1 MRRTI
6 ASVFLTLAVA
16 ASSLLATPA
25 SAARDPV
32 SIKTSSNGDLSAD
45 GFTATVSLRVRCD
58 PVGDVLEAFVTV
70 SQEQTFA
77 EAGFGPVC
85 DGRWHEFT
93 IGATALDVPFAAG
106 SAQVSSL
113 ILICDA
119 QEQCV
124 EGQDSRTVRL
134 G

>member
-1 MRRTI
+1 M
-6 ASVFLTLAVA
+6 FAVV

-45 GFTATVSLRVRCD
+45 GFTATVSVRVRCD
-58 PVGDVLEAFVTV
+58 PVGDVLEALVTV

-77 EAGFGPVC
+77 QAGFGPVC
-85 DGRWHEFT
+85 DGGWHQFT
-93 IGATALDVPFAAG
+93 IGATALDVPFVAG

-124 EGQDSRTVRL
+124 EGQDSRAVRL

>member
-1 MRRTI
+1 MRRTL
-6 ASVFLTLAVA
+6 ASVFLIFAVA

-77 EAGFGPVC
+77 QAGFGPVC

-106 SAQVSSL
+106 PAQVSPF
-113 ILICDA
+113 ILICD
-119 QEQCV
+119 ELGECV
-124 EGQDSRTVRL
+124 EGQDSRTVQL